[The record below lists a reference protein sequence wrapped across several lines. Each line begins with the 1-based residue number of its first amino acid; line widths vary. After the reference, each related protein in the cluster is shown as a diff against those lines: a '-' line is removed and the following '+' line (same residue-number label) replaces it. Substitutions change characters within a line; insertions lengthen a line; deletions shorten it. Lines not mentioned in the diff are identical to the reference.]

1 MRRSTHHG
9 DSAALGLVAGV
20 VLLLGIGTT
29 AAISTAH
36 IETPTC
42 TVESKDRTTK
52 REGGS
57 DMRVYTT
64 DCGVLS
70 VADSFLDFDF
80 SSSDRF
86 ASIKEGKR
94 YEFTTRGWR
103 VPLLS
108 WFPNI
113 IKIKEVAP

>member
-1 MRRSTHHG
+1 MKRHG
-9 DSAALGLVAGV
+9 DSLAIFGLVF
-20 VLLLGIGTT
+20 LLAIVGIGLGF
-29 AAISTAH
+29 ASTMH
-36 IETPTC
+36 VETVTC
-42 TVESKDRTTK
+42 TVESKDRTAK

-57 DMRVYTT
+57 DMRVYTA

-70 VADSFLDFDF
+70 VADSLPDFDF

-113 IKIKEVAP
+113 IKIKEATP

>member
-36 IETPTC
+36 IETPTR

-52 REGGS
+52 RKGGS
-57 DMRVYTT
+57 DMRSFDST
-64 DCGVLS
+64 DRGGLS
-70 VADSFLDFDF
+70 VADSGC
-80 SSSDRF
+80 
-86 ASIKEGKR
+86 AA
-94 YEFTTRGWR
+94 TTYTW
-103 VPLLS
+103 
-108 WFPNI
+108 
-113 IKIKEVAP
+113 

>member
-1 MRRSTHHG
+1 MKRHG
-9 DSAALGLVAGV
+9 DSLAIFGLIFLLALV
-20 VLLLGIGTT
+20 GIGLGF
-29 AAISTAH
+29 ASTMH
-36 IETPTC
+36 VETVAC
-42 TVESKDRTTK
+42 TVESKDRTAK

-70 VADSFLDFDF
+70 VADSIPDFDF
-80 SSSDRF
+80 SSADRF
-86 ASIKEGKR
+86 AAIKEGKR

-113 IKIKEVAP
+113 IKIKEVSA

>member
-1 MRRSTHHG
+1 MGTTDEAQHVPRGQRY
-9 DSAALGLVAGV
+9 ARGLVAGV
-20 VLLLGIGTT
+20 VLLLGIGVT

-70 VADSFLDFDF
+70 VADSLLDFDF

-94 YEFTTRGWR
+94 YEFTTR
-103 VPLLS
+103 S